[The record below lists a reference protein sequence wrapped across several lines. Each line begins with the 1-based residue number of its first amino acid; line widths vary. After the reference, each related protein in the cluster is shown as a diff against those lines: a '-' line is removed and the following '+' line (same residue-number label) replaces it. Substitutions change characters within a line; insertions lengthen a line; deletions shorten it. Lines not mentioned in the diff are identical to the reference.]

1 MPLAYIDS
9 KIEVEAALTEETKN
23 YVDLI
28 KRSIER
34 KNEED
39 DYDIAISI
47 DINFKKGSSFDS
59 LGFRYDEEGFP
70 IMMREEDIKK
80 KFPLSYKDVW
90 TKCMIRYSDFK
101 KNNKFN
107 GIMKR
112 IQANEKL
119 THTRKLDVDNPNS
132 VKQMFYS
139 TNIWKELDKEYTK
152 IQ

>member
-34 KNEED
+34 GNEED

-90 TKCMIRYSDFK
+90 TKCMTRYSDFK
-101 KNNKFN
+101 KNKKFN

-119 THTRKLDVDNPNS
+119 THTRKLDVDNPKS

-139 TNIWKELDKEYTK
+139 SNIWKELDKDYTK
-152 IQ
+152 V